1 MSSEKNLTD
10 AEWKKFSKGKKF
22 EDRDWLKALDA
33 LESGAKAKAKDVA
46 AQLKALDEVEKQ
58 AGKLRSANKADK
70 ELTRYLDDADK
81 EITGQRKLL
90 ETEAKKASQHA
101 EQQESEDEEGPAA
114 LSTKMLP
121 VLRAVPKGD
130 AVMQALIA
138 VVGKDVAVLVS
149 RRAISASSRKLLI
162 EELGVSSGVKYMAG
176 ECIWE
181 ANAHT
186 FVLEAK
192 VANLAKLIKAAL
204 LKQTGAKFKVRVRG
218 SDPHDV
224 DEDGD
229 AGEEVESVE
238 GEGEESPEKALY
250 ESRMAELKPQINTA
264 LRDLIGDV
272 PKIKAL
278 TAFAEAKAAEDNHK
292 AALQALET
300 LAKLLPGA
308 SAATTA
314 ADDEG
319 KHLTAELAKLAPMI
333 QQAIAAH
340 PERRQELLAAVAGFQ
355 SQLKDHQFP
364 QAKEALMQI
373 GRLLLALKNESAS
386 TSGST
391 STATTTT
398 TATKAS
404 KIPAHPLMPIWDAA
418 SESVIDQVT
427 ALIVGLRKYDDAELN
442 RMADDLLQTVND
454 LLAEVD
460 EALEEYDQMTGEER
474 AANADEALAF
484 LRAHQR
490 EVTSEA
496 LIKAAD
502 SNPLGIKSS
511 LGSTMAGALDEI
523 AAAFEA

>member
-33 LESGAKAKAKDVA
+33 LESGAKSRDAT
-46 AQLKALDEVEKQ
+46 AQLKALDDVEKQ
-58 AGKLRSANKADK
+58 AGKLRAANKADK
-70 ELTRYLDDADK
+70 ELTRYLDDAEK
-81 EITGQRKLL
+81 EIASQRKLL
-90 ETEAKKASQHA
+90 EAEAKKASQQA

-130 AVMQALIA
+130 VVMQALIA
-138 VVGKDVAVLVS
+138 VAGKDVAVLVS
-149 RRAISASSRKLLI
+149 RRAIGASMKKLLV
-162 EELGVSSGVKYMAG
+162 EELGVSGGVKYMAG

-192 VANLAKLIKAAL
+192 VANLAKLVKAAL
-204 LKQTGAKFKVRVRG
+204 LKQTGGKFKVRVRG
-218 SDPHDV
+218 TDPHDV
-224 DEDGD
+224 DEDGES
-229 AGEEVESVE
+229 GEEIESAE
-238 GEGEESPEKALY
+238 GEGEESPEKAQY
-250 ESRMAELKPQINTA
+250 QSRMAALKPQIDTA

-272 PKIKAL
+272 PRIKAL
-278 TAFAEAKAAEDNHK
+278 KAFAEAKAGEDNHK
-292 AALQALET
+292 AALQALDS

-308 SAATTA
+308 AAAQPA
-314 ADDEG
+314 ADDEA

-355 SQLKDHQFP
+355 AQLKDHQYP
-364 QAKEALMQI
+364 QAKDALMQI
-373 GRLLLALKNESAS
+373 GRLLVALKNETSSAS
-386 TSGST
+386 TSS
-391 STATTTT
+391 STTTT
-398 TATKAS
+398 TSTSTKATK
-404 KIPAHPLMPIWDAA
+404 IPVQPLMPIWDAA
-418 SESVIDQVT
+418 TADVMDQTT
-427 ALIVGLRKYDDAELN
+427 ALIVSLRKYDDAELN
-442 RMADDLLQTVND
+442 RMAADLLETVNV

-460 EALEEYDQMTGEER
+460 DALEEYDRMTGEER

-484 LRAHQR
+484 LRAQQR
-490 EVTSEA
+490 EVASET

-502 SNPLGIKSS
+502 NNPLGVKSS
-511 LGSTMAGALDEI
+511 IGDTMASALDEI